1 MACYNDGDFH
11 KYFKENMDA
20 LGFPSVSTWFDVTT
34 DALAVAGGSAEMV
47 RRFGGNTGLRT
58 LAGATFAV
66 EKVGI
71 AAGLLLVGYAGAAIG
86 SAAVATGRSLGC
98 GTRMIDVISYIEK
111 NDLQF
116 KGYKDFFIQHPEVY
130 NVNHSNR
137 RAFAT
142 KARYQPRLFE
152 YS

>member
-1 MACYNDGDFH
+1 MACYNDGDFQ
-11 KYFKENMDA
+11 KYFKENMDG
-20 LGFPSVSTWFDVTT
+20 LGFPSPTTWFDVTS
-34 DALAVAGGSAEMV
+34 DALGVAGGSAEMV

-66 EKVGI
+66 EKIGI
-71 AAGLLLVGYAGAAIG
+71 AAGLLLIGYAGAAIG

-116 KGYKDFFIQHPEVY
+116 KGYKEFFIQHPEVY
-130 NVNHSNR
+130 DVNRSNR
-137 RAFAT
+137 KAFAS
-142 KARYQPRLFE
+142 KIRHQPKLFE